1 MLDLNEL
8 CKMAYENTCKRAEH
22 EPDIKTETIQALK
35 HCAGEVI
42 EATEA
47 YSGMSTAHSMMEAG
61 RLYAQKRDDF
71 ACELADIICC
81 VLTICGK
88 ENLDIEYA
96 LTVCMD
102 KNAKRA
108 ERGGK

>member
-8 CKMAYENTCKRAEH
+8 CEMAYKNTCKRAEH
-22 EPDIKTETIQALK
+22 EPEIKTGTMEALK

-47 YSGMSTAHSMMEAG
+47 YSGISTVHSVLEAG
-61 RLYAQKRDDF
+61 KIYTQKKDDF
-71 ACELADIICC
+71 ASELANIICC

-88 ENLDIEYA
+88 ENIDIEYA
-96 LTVCMD
+96 LTMCME
-102 KNAKRA
+102 KNANRA

>member
-1 MLDLNEL
+1 MIDLNYL

-47 YSGMSTAHSMMEAG
+47 YSGMSTASSIMEAG
-61 RLYAQKRDDF
+61 NLYAQKRDDF

-88 ENLDIEYA
+88 ESIDIEYA
-96 LTVCMD
+96 LTKCME
-102 KNAKRA
+102 KNANRA

>member
-22 EPDIKTETIQALK
+22 EPDIKMGTMEALK
-35 HCAGEVI
+35 HCAGEVV

-47 YSGMSTAHSMMEAG
+47 YSRTATVYSIAEAC
-61 RLYAQKRDDF
+61 RIHTQNREDF
-71 ACELADIICC
+71 ISELADIICC
-81 VLTICGK
+81 VLTICGN
-88 ENLDIEYA
+88 EGIDIEYA
-96 LTVCMD
+96 LTMCME
-102 KNAKRA
+102 KNANRA